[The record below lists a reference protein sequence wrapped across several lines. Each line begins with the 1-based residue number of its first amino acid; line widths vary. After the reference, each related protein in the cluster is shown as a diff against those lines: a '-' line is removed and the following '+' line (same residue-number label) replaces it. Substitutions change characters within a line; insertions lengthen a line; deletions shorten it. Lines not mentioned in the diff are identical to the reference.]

1 MGTDLA
7 STDATDFTYEQLYVG
22 GRWADPASASVY
34 VVRSPHDGSPVGRAP
49 VATAADVDRC
59 VAAARAAFD
68 EGPWPRLPAA
78 DRIAAL
84 TPLLAAY
91 AARCDELAAL
101 ISRENGSPLTFSQL
115 GQVGAIPPMV
125 QGFLDAAAATAWE
138 EELPG
143 AFGTSRLWRE
153 PVGVVAAITA
163 WNVPQV
169 LIVAKLVPALL
180 AGCTVVVKPPAETAL
195 DGLVLAEL
203 IDGLGLP
210 EGVVSI
216 VPGGPEAGERLVG
229 HPDVD
234 KVAFTGSTAVGRRI
248 GAVCG
253 GQCKRVSLEL
263 GGKSA
268 AIVLDDAD
276 PERTAKGLRFA
287 SFVNNGQACAA
298 QTRVL
303 APRSRYADVVEALAA
318 AVSSFVV
325 GDPLDPA
332 TEIGP
337 LVSRQQQA
345 RVLDYVRLG
354 RDEGGR
360 VVVGDAPLPPGLAG
374 GNYVAPTV
382 FADVDNAMRIA
393 REEIFGPVLVVIP
406 YDDEDDAVRLANDS
420 PYGLGGSVWTADT
433 AHGLDLARRIRT
445 GTFGVNRY
453 GPDPATPFGGYK
465 ASGLGREYG
474 RAGLDAFV
482 ELKCVHG
489 A

>member
-1 MGTDLA
+1 
-7 STDATDFTYEQLYVG
+7 
-22 GRWADPASASVY
+22 
-34 VVRSPHDGSPVGRAP
+34 
-49 VATAADVDRC
+49 
-59 VAAARAAFD
+59 
-68 EGPWPRLPAA
+68 
-78 DRIAAL
+78 
-84 TPLLAAY
+84 
-91 AARCDELAAL
+91 
-101 ISRENGSPLTFSQL
+101 
-115 GQVGAIPPMV
+115 MV
-125 QGFLDAAAATAWE
+125 QGYLDATRATAWE

-143 AFGTSRLWRE
+143 VFGTSRVWRE

-169 LIVAKLVPALL
+169 LILAKLVPALL
-180 AGCTVVVKPPAETAL
+180 AGCTVVVKPPLETAL
-195 DGLVLAEL
+195 DAIVLAEL
-203 IDGLGLP
+203 VDGLDLP

-216 VPGGPEAGERLVG
+216 VPGGPEAGERLVA

-234 KVAFTGSTAVGRRI
+234 KVAFTGSTAVGRHI

-253 GQCKRVSLEL
+253 DRLKRASLEL

-276 PERTAKGLRFA
+276 PERTAAGLRFA

-303 APRSRYADVVEALAA
+303 APRARYVDMVDALAA
-318 AVSSFVV
+318 AVGTFVV

-337 LVSRQQQA
+337 LVSRRQQA
-345 RVLDYVRLG
+345 RVLDYVRIG
-354 RDEGGR
+354 REEGGR
-360 VVVGDAPLPPGLAG
+360 VVAGDTPLPDDLAAG
-374 GNYVAPTV
+374 SYVAPTV
-382 FADVDNAMRIA
+382 FADVDNAMRVA

-406 YDDEDDAVRLANDS
+406 YDDEADAVRVANDS
-420 PYGLGGSVWTADT
+420 PYGLGGSVWTADA
-433 AHGLDLARRIRT
+433 AHGLEVARRIRT

-453 GPDPATPFGGYK
+453 GPDPTTPFGGYK